1 MTSGGD
7 GMRLIAGRYQLGDR
21 LGRGGMGTVWRA
33 YDQMLA
39 REVAAKELHVANDD
53 HEHHRRLRRAQR
65 EARTVARL
73 RHPHVV
79 GVHDLVEH
87 DDRLWIVMELIDGPS
102 LARRIADSGPL
113 PPRHTAA
120 LGLQLLGA
128 LEAVHAA
135 GALHRD
141 IKPANILLRGDGSA
155 VLTDFGIAAL
165 EDDESLT
172 TTGEL
177 LGSIG
182 YMAPERLTA
191 EEVGPPS
198 DLWSLGATLSAV
210 ASGVPPFQRPTG
222 AAALH
227 AVTFADPVIP
237 ERVGPLRPI
246 VQALLNKSPAQRPS
260 AATLRTALR
269 RVADGA
275 DDPGP
280 LPPAAPAGPV
290 RTPGPVPAPGPVRTP
305 GGDADTPADLADTP
319 TMTATP
325 TMSAT
330 PTAGAP
336 HTVTGTPTLDRDPTL
351 ISAPTPTPTPT
362 QTQTQTQTPDLDP
375 TLVAPAGPP
384 PPRSR
389 GRARTWWW
397 TAGATLAVAGLA
409 TALFFTFGPPSDSE
423 DDASPVTSTA
433 KVTVDAARGWQSATT
448 ATVRKGDKV
457 SVRYTTGTWT
467 VDAANLPLVG
477 PVGHTRADD
486 ETLRFAWRDCKVDS
500 AVPFGALLGRYPGNP
515 RNPHAVG
522 RAWHFQAT
530 RPGSLQL
537 RINDGEGC
545 LHDNRGAITVTVQ
558 ITR

>member
-7 GMRLIAGRYQLGDR
+7 DVRLIAGRYQLGNR

-33 YDQMLA
+33 YDEMLA
-39 REVAAKELHVANDD
+39 REVAAKELHVASDD
-53 HEHHRRLRRAQR
+53 REHHRRMRRALR
-65 EARTVARL
+65 EARTVARVH
-73 RHPHVV
+73 HPHVV
-79 GVHDLVEH
+79 GIHDLVEH
-87 DDRLWIVMELIDGPS
+87 DDRLWIVMELVDGPS
-102 LARRIADSGPL
+102 LARRIADTGPL
-113 PPRHTAA
+113 TPRHTAA

-141 IKPANILLRGDGSA
+141 IKPANILLRQDGGA

-182 YMAPERLTA
+182 YMAPERLTD

-237 ERVGPLRPI
+237 EQVGPLRPI
-246 VQALLNKSPAQRPS
+246 VEALLNKSPGQRPS
-260 AATLRTALR
+260 AATVGAALR

-280 LPPAAPAGPV
+280 LPPAGPPEAAG
-290 RTPGPVPAPGPVRTP
+290 TAGTAGSSAHFPGPAAGVADPPTPAAPPTVTAPRTLTGTPAPT
-305 GGDADTPADLADTP
+305 
-319 TMTATP
+319 
-325 TMSAT
+325 
-330 PTAGAP
+330 AP
-336 HTVTGTPTLDRDPTL
+336 HTLTGTPTPTAPHTLTGTPALDREPTVV
-351 ISAPTPTPTPT
+351 
-362 QTQTQTQTPDLDP
+362 D
-375 TLVAPAGPP
+375 PAGGRP
-384 PPRSR
+384 PPRPR

-397 TAGATLAVAGLA
+397 TAGATLAVAALGTGL
-409 TALFFTFGPPSDSE
+409 FVTFGPPSDS
-423 DDASPVTSTA
+423 DDKAPSPSSATT
-433 KVTVDAARGWQSATT
+433 KVTVDAARGWQT
-448 ATVRKGDKV
+448 ATPTPVRKGDQV
-457 SVRYTTGTWT
+457 TVTYTTGTWT

-477 PVGHTRADD
+477 PLGHTRADD
-486 ETLRFAWRDCKVDS
+486 ESLRFAWKDCKMDS
-500 AVPFGALLGRYPGNP
+500 AAPFGALLGRYPGNP
-515 RNPHAVG
+515 GNPHGVR
-522 RAWHFQAT
+522 RAWHFQASRQGT
-530 RPGSLQL
+530 LQL
-537 RINDGEGC
+537 RINDRDGC
-545 LHDNRGAITVTVQ
+545 LDDNRGALTVTVR
-558 ITR
+558 ITH

>member
-7 GMRLIAGRYQLGDR
+7 DMRLIAGRYQLGDR

-39 REVAAKELHVANDD
+39 REVAAKELHVASDH

-102 LARRIADSGPL
+102 LARRIADTGPL
-113 PPRHTAA
+113 APRHTAA

-246 VQALLNKSPAQRPS
+246 IQALLNKSPAQRPS
-260 AATLRTALR
+260 AATLRAALR

-290 RTPGPVPAPGPVRTP
+290 QAPGPASTA
-305 GGDADTPADLADTP
+305 GGDADTSAYLADTP
-319 TMTATP
+319 TMTAPP
-325 TMSAT
+325 TVSAT
-330 PTAGAP
+330 STAGAP
-336 HTVTGTPTLDRDPTL
+336 HTVTGTPTLDPDPTL
-351 ISAPTPTPTPT
+351 ISSPAR
-362 QTQTQTQTPDLDP
+362 TPDLDREP

-384 PPRSR
+384 PPRPR
-389 GRARTWWW
+389 GRARAWWW
-397 TAGATLAVAGLA
+397 TAGAALAVAGLA
-409 TALFFTFGPPSDSE
+409 TALFFTFGPPSDGDGD
-423 DDASPVTSTA
+423 DDASPQPATSTTKA
-433 KVTVDAARGWQSATT
+433 TVEAARGWQPATT
-448 ATVRKGDKV
+448 TPVRKGDKV

-467 VDAANLPLVG
+467 VDAANLPLTG

-486 ETLRFAWRDCKVDS
+486 EALRFAWTDCKVNSD
-500 AVPFGALLGRYPGNP
+500 APFGALLGRYPGNP

-530 RPGSLQL
+530 RPGVLQL
-537 RINDGEGC
+537 RINDRDGSC
-545 LHDNRGAITVTVQ
+545 LDDNRGAITVTVQ
-558 ITR
+558 ITH

>member
-7 GMRLIAGRYQLGDR
+7 DVRLIGGRYQLGNR

-39 REVAAKELHVANDD
+39 REVAAKELNVASDD
-53 HEHHRRLRRAQR
+53 HEYQRRLRRALR
-65 EARTVARL
+65 EARTVARVH
-73 RHPHVV
+73 HPHVV

-87 DDRLWIVMELIDGPS
+87 DDRLWIVMELIDGPN
-102 LARRIADSGPL
+102 LARRIADDGPL
-113 PPRHTAA
+113 TPSHTAA

-141 IKPANILLRGDGSA
+141 VKPANVLLRRDGSA

-210 ASGVPPFQRPTG
+210 ASGVSPFQRATG

-227 AVTFADPVIP
+227 AVTFADPEIP

-246 VQALLNKSPAQRPS
+246 VEALLNKSPGLRPS
-260 AATLRTALR
+260 AATIGAALR

-275 DDPGP
+275 EDPGP
-280 LPPAAPAGPV
+280 LPPAG
-290 RTPGPVPAPGPVRTP
+290 
-305 GGDADTPADLADTP
+305 TPADFPETPAGVADTP
-319 TMTATP
+319 TLTGAPTATTP
-325 TMSAT
+325 HTLGGPPT
-330 PTAGAP
+330 PTAP
-336 HTVTGTPTLDRDPTL
+336 HTLTGSPTLAGSPALDREPTV
-351 ISAPTPTPTPT
+351 IDQA
-362 QTQTQTQTPDLDP
+362 
-375 TLVAPAGPP
+375 AGSS
-384 PPRSR
+384 PPRPR

-397 TAGATLAVAGLA
+397 TAGAALAVAALA
-409 TALFFTFGPPSDSE
+409 AGLFFAFGPPSDNDGD
-423 DDASPVTSTA
+423 DDAAQPATSTS
-433 KVTVDAARGWQSATT
+433 KVTVDAARGWQSATST
-448 ATVRKGDKV
+448 PIQKGDKV
-457 SVRYTTGTWT
+457 SVRYTSGTWT
-467 VDAANLPLVG
+467 VDSANLPLVG
-477 PVGHTRADD
+477 PAGHTAADD
-486 ETLRFAWRDCKVDS
+486 QSLRFAWQDCKVDS

-515 RNPHAVG
+515 GNPHAVH
-522 RAWHFQAT
+522 RAWSFQAT
-530 RPGSLQL
+530 RSGTLQL
-537 RINDGEGC
+537 RANDREGC
-545 LHDNRGAITVTVQ
+545 LDDNKGALTLTVQ
-558 ITR
+558 ITH

>member
-7 GMRLIAGRYQLGDR
+7 DMRLIAGRYQLGDR

-39 REVAAKELHVANDD
+39 REVAAKELHVASDD

-177 LGSIG
+177 IGSIG

-191 EEVGPPS
+191 EEAGPPS

-260 AATLRTALR
+260 AATLRTALQ

-290 RTPGPVPAPGPVRTP
+290 RTPGPVPTPGPVRTP

-330 PTAGAP
+330 STAGAP

-351 ISAPTPTPTPT
+351 ISAPTR
-362 QTQTQTQTPDLDP
+362 TPDLDRDP

-423 DDASPVTSTA
+423 DDASPTPVTSTA
-433 KVTVDAARGWQSATT
+433 KVTVDAARGWQSATNT
-448 ATVRKGDKV
+448 PVRKGDKV

-477 PVGHTRADD
+477 PVGHTRVDD
-486 ETLRFAWRDCKVDS
+486 EALRFAWQDCKVNSD
-500 AVPFGALLGRYPGNP
+500 APFGALLGRYPGNP

-530 RPGSLQL
+530 RQGTLQL

>member
-1 MTSGGD
+1 MLTGRESWRDRVTSGGD
-7 GMRLIAGRYQLGDR
+7 DMRLIAGRYQLGDR

-39 REVAAKELHVANDD
+39 REVAAKELHVASDH

-191 EEVGPPS
+191 EEAGPPS

-246 VQALLNKSPAQRPS
+246 VEALLNKSPAQRPS

-275 DDPGP
+275 DAPGP

-290 RTPGPVPAPGPVRTP
+290 RAPGPIRTP
-305 GGDADTPADLADTP
+305 GGEADLADTP
-319 TMTATP
+319 TTTETP
-325 TMSAT
+325 TVSAT
-330 PTAGAP
+330 STAGAP

-351 ISAPTPTPTPT
+351 ISSPN
-362 QTQTQTQTPDLDP
+362 QTPDLDREP

-384 PPRSR
+384 PPRPR

-397 TAGATLAVAGLA
+397 TAGAALAVAGLA
-409 TALFFTFGPPSDSE
+409 TALFFTFGPPSDS
-423 DDASPVTSTA
+423 DGDASPQPATTTT
-433 KVTVDAARGWQSATT
+433 KVTVDAARGWQSATPT
-448 ATVRKGDKV
+448 PVRKGDKV

-477 PVGHTRADD
+477 PVGHTRVDD
-486 ETLRFAWRDCKVDS
+486 EALRFAWTDCKLNS
-500 AVPFGALLGRYPGNP
+500 AVPFGTLLGRYPGNP

-530 RPGSLQL
+530 RPGTLQL

-558 ITR
+558 ITH

>member
-1 MTSGGD
+1 MTSDGD
-7 GMRLIAGRYQLGDR
+7 GVRLIGGRYQLGNR

-33 YDQMLA
+33 YDQMLE
-39 REVAAKELHVANDD
+39 REVAAKELNVASDD
-53 HEHHRRLRRAQR
+53 HEYHRRLRRALR
-65 EARTVARL
+65 EARTVARV

-87 DDRLWIVMELIDGPS
+87 DDRLWIVMELIDGPN
-102 LARRIADSGPL
+102 LARRIADDGPL
-113 PPRHTAA
+113 TPSHTAA

-141 IKPANILLRGDGSA
+141 VKPANILLRRDGSA

-210 ASGVPPFQRPTG
+210 ASGVPPFQRSTG

-227 AVTFADPVIP
+227 AVTFADPEIP
-237 ERVGPLRPI
+237 ERVGALRP
-246 VQALLNKSPAQRPS
+246 VVEALLNKSPDQRPS
-260 AATLRTALR
+260 AATIGAALR

-275 DDPGP
+275 EDPGP
-280 LPPAAPAGPV
+280 LPPAEPAG
-290 RTPGPVPAPGPVRTP
+290 TAGTP
-305 GGDADTPADLADTP
+305 GGFPESPTGLADPP
-319 TMTATP
+319 TMTAPP
-325 TMSAT
+325 TVTGSHTLAGSPA
-330 PTAGAP
+330 PTAP
-336 HTVTGTPTLDRDPTL
+336 HTLAGSPTLAGTPTLDREPTVVDQ
-351 ISAPTPTPTPT
+351 A
-362 QTQTQTQTPDLDP
+362 
-375 TLVAPAGPP
+375 AGSP
-384 PPRSR
+384 PPRPRGR

-397 TAGATLAVAGLA
+397 TAGAALAVAALA
-409 TALFFTFGPPSDSE
+409 TGLFFAFGPPSDGD
-423 DDASPVTSTA
+423 DDAAQPGTLIS
-433 KVTVDAARGWQSATT
+433 KVTVDAARGWQPATST
-448 ATVRKGDKV
+448 PVQKGDEV
-457 SVRYTTGTWT
+457 SVRYTSGTWT
-467 VDAANLPLVG
+467 VDSANLPLVG
-477 PVGHTRADD
+477 PAGHTRADD
-486 ETLRFAWRDCKVDS
+486 ESLNFAWEDCKMKP

-515 RNPHAVG
+515 GNPHAVG
-522 RAWHFQAT
+522 RAWHFTAT
-530 RPGSLQL
+530 RQGTLQL

-545 LHDNRGAITVTVQ
+545 LDDNKGALTVTVQ

>member
-7 GMRLIAGRYQLGDR
+7 DMRLIAGRYQLGDR

-39 REVAAKELHVANDD
+39 REVAAKELHVASDH

-102 LARRIADSGPL
+102 LARRIADTGPL
-113 PPRHTAA
+113 APRHTAA

-246 VQALLNKSPAQRPS
+246 IQALLNKSPAQRPS
-260 AATLRTALR
+260 AATLRAALR

-290 RTPGPVPAPGPVRTP
+290 QAPGPAPTP
-305 GGDADTPADLADTP
+305 GGDADTSAYLADTP
-319 TMTATP
+319 TMTAPP
-325 TMSAT
+325 TVSAT
-330 PTAGAP
+330 STAGAP
-336 HTVTGTPTLDRDPTL
+336 HTVTGTPTLDPDPTL
-351 ISAPTPTPTPT
+351 ISSPAR
-362 QTQTQTQTPDLDP
+362 TPDLDREP

-384 PPRSR
+384 PPRPR
-389 GRARTWWW
+389 GRARAWWW
-397 TAGATLAVAGLA
+397 TAGAALAVAGLA
-409 TALFFTFGPPSDSE
+409 TALFFTFGPPSDSDGD
-423 DDASPVTSTA
+423 DDASPQPATSTTKA
-433 KVTVDAARGWQSATT
+433 TVEAARGWQPATT
-448 ATVRKGDKV
+448 TPVRKGDKV

-467 VDAANLPLVG
+467 VDAANLPMTG

-486 ETLRFAWRDCKVDS
+486 EALRFAWTDCKVNSD
-500 AVPFGALLGRYPGNP
+500 APFGALLGRYPGNP

-530 RPGSLQL
+530 RPGVLQL
-537 RINDGEGC
+537 RINDRDGSC
-545 LHDNRGAITVTVQ
+545 LDDNRGAITVTVQ
-558 ITR
+558 ITH

>member
-7 GMRLIAGRYQLGDR
+7 DVRLIGGRYQLGNR

-39 REVAAKELHVANDD
+39 REVAAKELNVASDD
-53 HEHHRRLRRAQR
+53 REYHRRLRRALR
-65 EARTVARL
+65 EARTVARVH
-73 RHPHVV
+73 HPHVV

-102 LARRIADSGPL
+102 LARRIADDGPL
-113 PPRHTAA
+113 TPRHTAA

-141 IKPANILLRGDGSA
+141 VKPANILLRRDGGA

-246 VQALLNKSPAQRPS
+246 VEALLNKSPGLRPS
-260 AATLRTALR
+260 AATVGAALR

-275 DDPGP
+275 EDPGP
-280 LPPAAPAGPV
+280 LPPAG
-290 RTPGPVPAPGPVRTP
+290 APGDSPEP
-305 GGDADTPADLADTP
+305 PAATPANVADTP
-319 TMTATP
+319 TLTATP
-325 TMSAT
+325 TVTAPHTLTEPPT
-330 PTAGAP
+330 PTAPPTPTGSPALAGSP
-336 HTVTGTPTLDRDPTL
+336 TLAGTPTLDREPTV
-351 ISAPTPTPTPT
+351 IDQA
-362 QTQTQTQTPDLDP
+362 
-375 TLVAPAGPP
+375 AGSR
-384 PPRSR
+384 PPRPRGR

-397 TAGATLAVAGLA
+397 TAGAALAVSALA
-409 TALFFTFGPPSDSE
+409 TGLFFAFGPPSDGDGD
-423 DDASPVTSTA
+423 DDAAQPPATTTR
-433 KVTVDAARGWQSATT
+433 KVTVDAARGWQSATST
-448 ATVRKGDKV
+448 PVRKGDKV
-457 SVRYTTGTWT
+457 TVRYTSGTWT
-467 VDAANLPLVG
+467 VDSANLPLVG
-477 PVGHTRADD
+477 PVGHTAADD
-486 ETLRFAWRDCKVDS
+486 ESLRFAQDCKVNPD
-500 AVPFGALLGRYPGNP
+500 VPFGTLLGRYPGNP
-515 RNPHAVG
+515 GNPHAVG

-530 RPGSLQL
+530 RPGTLQL
-537 RINDGEGC
+537 RVNDREGC
-545 LHDNRGAITVTVQ
+545 LDDNKGALTVTVR
-558 ITR
+558 ITH

>member
-7 GMRLIAGRYQLGDR
+7 DMRLIAGRYQLGDR

-39 REVAAKELHVANDD
+39 REVAAKELHVTSDH

-102 LARRIADSGPL
+102 LARRIADTGPL

-141 IKPANILLRGDGSA
+141 IKPANVLLRGDGSA

-260 AATLRTALR
+260 AATLRTALQ

-290 RTPGPVPAPGPVRTP
+290 PTPGPVRTP
-305 GGDADTPADLADTP
+305 GGDADTSAYLADTP
-319 TMTATP
+319 TMTAPP
-325 TMSAT
+325 TTGAT
-330 PTAGAP
+330 STAGAP
-336 HTVTGTPTLDRDPTL
+336 HTATGPPTLDRDPTL
-351 ISAPTPTPTPT
+351 ISSQP
-362 QTQTQTQTPDLDP
+362 QTADLDRDP
-375 TLVAPAGPP
+375 TLLAPAGPP
-384 PPRSR
+384 PPRPR

-409 TALFFTFGPPSDSE
+409 AALFFAFGPPSDGDG
-423 DDASPVTSTA
+423 DDASPQPATSTT
-433 KVTVDAARGWQSATT
+433 KVTVDATRGWQSATPT
-448 ATVRKGDKV
+448 PLRKGDKV
-457 SVRYTTGTWT
+457 SVRYTSGTWT
-467 VDAANLPLVG
+467 VDTANLPLVG
-477 PVGHTRADD
+477 PLGHTRADD
-486 ETLRFAWRDCKVDS
+486 ESLRFAWQDCKVDS
-500 AVPFGALLGRYPGNP
+500 DATFGALLGRYPGNP
-515 RNPHAVG
+515 GNPHTVR

-530 RPGSLQL
+530 REGTLQF
-537 RINDGEGC
+537 RVNDGEGC
-545 LHDNRGAITVTVQ
+545 LDDNRGAITVTVQ
-558 ITR
+558 ITH

>member
-7 GMRLIAGRYQLGDR
+7 DMRLIAGRYQLGDR

-39 REVAAKELHVANDD
+39 REVAAKELHVTSDH

-113 PPRHTAA
+113 SPRHTAT

-177 LGSIG
+177 IGSIG

-237 ERVGPLRPI
+237 ERAGPLRPI
-246 VQALLNKSPAQRPS
+246 VQALLNKPPAQRPS

-290 RTPGPVPAPGPVRTP
+290 PAPGPVRP
-305 GGDADTPADLADTP
+305 AGGDADASADLADTP
-319 TMTATP
+319 TMTAAP
-325 TMSAT
+325 TVSA
-330 PTAGAP
+330 PSTAGDP
-336 HTVTGTPTLDRDPTL
+336 HTLTGTPTLDRDPTL
-351 ISAPTPTPTPT
+351 LSAPTR
-362 QTQTQTQTPDLDP
+362 TPDLDRDP

-384 PPRSR
+384 PPRPG

-409 TALFFTFGPPSDSE
+409 TALFFAFGPPSDSDS
-423 DDASPVTSTA
+423 DDEASPQPATA
-433 KVTVDAARGWQSATT
+433 TTKVTVDATRGWQPATPT
-448 ATVRKGDKV
+448 PVRKGDKV

-467 VDAANLPLVG
+467 VDAANLPLTG

-486 ETLRFAWRDCKVDS
+486 EALRFAWTNCKVDS
-500 AVPFGALLGRYPGNP
+500 DVPFGTLLGRYPGNP

-522 RAWHFQAT
+522 HAWHFKAT
-530 RPGSLQL
+530 RPGTLQL

-545 LHDNRGAITVTVQ
+545 LHDNRGAITVVVQ
-558 ITR
+558 ITH